1 MRIAQVAPLFERV
14 PPVTYGGTERVV
26 AYLTDALVELGH
38 DVTLFATAD
47 STTKAR
53 LVPAAPLAL
62 RLDTECRDT
71 MAPQI
76 RELELVS
83 RMALR
88 FDVIHFHTGFLHLP
102 LARRLGVPTV
112 TTMHGRLDMGELA
125 PLLRD
130 FSDAPFVSISN
141 HQRRPYPDQNW
152 CATVYHGLPPRLL
165 PFRAAAP
172 GDYVA
177 FIGRISP
184 EKRVDRAIEIAR
196 RAGVALRIAA
206 KIDAA
211 DKEYYERDIAPL
223 MDQPHV
229 RFLGEIGEQEKAALL
244 GGARALLF
252 PIDWPEPFG
261 MVVIEALSCGTP
273 VLAWRNGS
281 VPELIEPGVTGWIVD
296 SVDAAVAALAGVK
309 TIDRRACRAA
319 FEKRFTAERMARDYV
334 AVYTRLRES
343 RGAAGGH
350 GHIEARSA

>member
-38 DVTLFATAD
+38 DVTLFASGD
-47 STTKAR
+47 SLTRAR
-53 LVPAAPLAL
+53 LVSAAPRSL
-62 RLDTECRDT
+62 RLDTTCRDT

-83 RMALR
+83 RTAHH

-102 LARRLGVPTV
+102 LARHLAAPSV
-112 TTMHGRLDMGELA
+112 TTMHGRLDSGELT
-125 PLLRD
+125 PLMKD

-141 HQRRPYPDQNW
+141 HQRRPYPNQNW

-165 PFRAAAP
+165 PCRETP
-172 GDYVA
+172 GQYVA
-177 FIGRISP
+177 FVGRISP

-196 RAGVALRIAA
+196 RAGMELRIAA

-211 DKEYYERDIAPL
+211 DKEYFEREIAQL

-229 RFLGEIGEQEKAALL
+229 RYLGEIGEEEKAVLL

-273 VLAWRNGS
+273 VLAWPDGS
-281 VPELIEPGVTGWIVD
+281 VPELLEPGVTGWIVD
-296 SVDAAVAALAGVK
+296 SIDAAVEALRQVDA
-309 TIDRRACRAA
+309 IDRSVCRAA
-319 FEKRFTAERMARDYV
+319 FEQRFTAERMARDYV
-334 AVYTRLRES
+334 AVYKRLQEAS
-343 RGAAGGH
+343 RVRL
-350 GHIEARSA
+350 EARTA